1 MPILRFMSE
10 KSQTLGG
17 YVCAPYLHDHDSI
30 ELKDNWVLS
39 KNIESL
45 YFVTATFS
53 EDSKPYFSNSS
64 NHYILAKFKDS
75 EKISKE
81 ILSKNTDKPS
91 FLFKIDNSIFD
102 RPLIEK
108 TNFVSIYYLEYG
120 DSKSDLRDV
129 SANVARREKVYR
141 AGFGNL
147 TLLSKESPKFAFP
160 YSDHIVILELSSDK
174 SHQSDN
180 KYCEQTRRDICR
192 KGIVMNNLV
201 SLSILETMK

>member
-1 MPILRFMSE
+1 MSD

-17 YVCAPYLHDHDSI
+17 YVCVPYLHDHDSI
-30 ELKDNWVLS
+30 ELKDHWVAS

-53 EDSKPYFSNSS
+53 EESKPYFSTLS
-64 NHYILAKFKDS
+64 NHYILGKFKDPA
-75 EKISKE
+75 KITKE
-81 ILSKNTDKPS
+81 ILTKSTEKPS
-91 FLFKIDNSIFD
+91 FLFKIANSIFD

-108 TNFVSIYYLEYG
+108 TNFLSIYYLEYG

-129 SANVARREKVYR
+129 SAHIAGREKVHK
-141 AGFGNL
+141 AGFGNM

-160 YSDHIVILELSSDK
+160 YSDHIIMLEISSDK

>member
-1 MPILRFMSE
+1 MSN
-10 KSQTLGG
+10 KSQNLGG

-30 ELKDNWVLS
+30 ELKDSWVSS

-53 EDSKPYFSNSS
+53 EDSKPYFASSS
-64 NHYILAKFKDS
+64 NHYILAKYKDS
-75 EKISKE
+75 VKISKE
-81 ILSKNTDKPS
+81 ILSTDSDKPS

-108 TNFVSIYYLEYG
+108 TNFISIYYLEYG

-129 SANVARREKVYR
+129 SAHVARREKVYR

-147 TLLSKESPKFAFP
+147 TLLAKESPKFAFP
-160 YSDHIVILELSSDK
+160 YSDHIVMLEISSDK

-201 SLSILETMK
+201 SLSILERMK

>member
-1 MPILRFMSE
+1 MNQ

-30 ELKDNWVLS
+30 ELKDNWASS

-53 EDSKPYFSNSS
+53 EDSKPYFSTSS
-64 NHYILAKFKDS
+64 NHYILAKFKDPD
-75 EKISKE
+75 KISKE
-81 ILSKNTDKPS
+81 ILALNTDKPS
-91 FLFKIDNSIFD
+91 FLFKVDNSIFD
-102 RPLIEK
+102 RPLTEK

-129 SANVARREKVYR
+129 SAHVARREKVHR

-147 TLLSKESPKFAFP
+147 TLLSKESPKFTFP
-160 YSDHIVILELSSDK
+160 YSDHLVMLEISSDK

>member
-1 MPILRFMSE
+1 MSNN
-10 KSQTLGG
+10 SQTFGG
-17 YVCAPYLHDHDSI
+17 YVCSPYLHDHDSL
-30 ELKDNWVLS
+30 ELKDRWVSS

-53 EDSKPYFSNSS
+53 DDSKPYFLTSS
-64 NHYILAKFKDS
+64 NHYILAKFKNH

-81 ILSKNTDKPS
+81 ILSQNTDKPS
-91 FLFKIDNSIFD
+91 FLFKLDDTIFD
-102 RPLIEK
+102 RPINEK

-120 DSKSDLRDV
+120 DSKDDLRDV
-129 SANVARREKVYR
+129 SAHVARREKVCH
-141 AGFGNL
+141 AGFGNMK
-147 TLLSKESPKFAFP
+147 LLSKESPKFAFP
-160 YSDHIVILELSSDK
+160 YSDHIVMLEISSDK

>member
-1 MPILRFMSE
+1 MSE
-10 KSQTLGG
+10 KSQNLGG
-17 YVCAPYLHDHDSI
+17 YVCTPYTHDHDSI

-53 EDSKPYFSNSS
+53 EDSKPYFSKSS
-64 NHYILAKFKDS
+64 NHYILAKYKDP

-81 ILSKNTDKPS
+81 IVSIDSDKPS
-91 FLFKIDNSIFD
+91 FLFKIDNSIFN
-102 RPLIEK
+102 RPLTEK

-129 SANVARREKVYR
+129 SAHVARREKVYR

-160 YSDHIVILELSSDK
+160 YSDHIVMLEISSDK

>member
-1 MPILRFMSE
+1 MSN
-10 KSQTLGG
+10 KSQIFGG

-39 KNIESL
+39 KNVESL

-53 EDSKPYFSNSS
+53 EDSKPYFSTSS
-64 NHYILAKFKDS
+64 NHYILAKFKDP

-81 ILSKNTDKPS
+81 ILSQNTGKPS
-91 FLFKIDNSIFD
+91 FLFKIDDSIFD
-102 RPLIEK
+102 RPVSEK
-108 TNFVSIYYLEYG
+108 LNFLSIYYLEYG

-129 SANVARREKVYR
+129 SAHVARREKVYR
-141 AGFGNL
+141 AGFGNM
-147 TLLSKESPKFAFP
+147 TLLSKESPKFDFP
-160 YSDHIVILELSSDK
+160 YSDHIVMLEISSDK

>member
-1 MPILRFMSE
+1 VSDKSE
-10 KSQTLGG
+10 TLGG

-53 EDSKPYFSNSS
+53 EDSKPYFLTSS
-64 NHYILAKFKDS
+64 NHYILAKFKNP
-75 EKISKE
+75 EKITKE
-81 ILSKNTDKPS
+81 ILSQNIDKPS

-102 RPLIEK
+102 RPLTKK

-129 SANVARREKVYR
+129 SAHIARREKVYR
-141 AGFGNL
+141 AGFGNMI
-147 TLLSKESPKFAFP
+147 LLSKESPKFAFP
-160 YSDHIVILELSSDK
+160 YSDHIVMLEISSDK

>member
-1 MPILRFMSE
+1 MSE
-10 KSQTLGG
+10 KSQILGG

-30 ELKDNWVLS
+30 ELKDRWVLS

-53 EDSKPYFSNSS
+53 EDSKPYFNTSS
-64 NHYILAKFKDS
+64 NHYILAKFNDPK
-75 EKISKE
+75 KISKE
-81 ILSKNTDKPS
+81 ILSQSTDKPS

-102 RPLIEK
+102 RPLTEK

-120 DSKSDLRDV
+120 DSKFDLQDI
-129 SANVARREKVYR
+129 SSHVARREKVNR

-147 TLLSKESPKFAFP
+147 TLLSKISPKFTFP
-160 YSDHIVILELSSDK
+160 YSDHIVMLEISSDK

-192 KGIVMNNLV
+192 TGIVMNNLV
-201 SLSILETMK
+201 SLSILEKMK

>member
-1 MPILRFMSE
+1 MGR
-10 KSQTLGG
+10 KSQSLGG

-30 ELKDNWVLS
+30 ELKDTWASS

-53 EDSKPYFSNSS
+53 EDTKPYFLTSS
-64 NHYILAKFKDS
+64 NHYIMARFKDP
-75 EKISKE
+75 EKITKD
-81 ILSKNTDKPS
+81 ILSYTTDKPS
-91 FLFKIDNSIFD
+91 FLFKIDDSIFD
-102 RPLIEK
+102 RPLTEK

-120 DSKSDLRDV
+120 DSASDLRDV
-129 SANVARREKVYR
+129 SSHVARREKVHR

-147 TLLSKESPKFAFP
+147 TLLAKESPKFEFP
-160 YSDHIVILELSSDK
+160 YSDHIVMLELSSDK

-192 KGIVMNNLV
+192 KGIIMNNLV

>member
-1 MPILRFMSE
+1 MNGHSE
-10 KSQTLGG
+10 TFGG
-17 YVCAPYLHDHDSI
+17 YACAPYLHDHDSI

-53 EDSKPYFSNSS
+53 EDSKPYFLTSS
-64 NHYILAKFKDS
+64 NHYILAKFKDP
-75 EKISKE
+75 EKITKE
-81 ILSKNTDKPS
+81 ILTQNADKPS

-102 RPLIEK
+102 RPLAEK

-129 SANVARREKVYR
+129 SAHVARREKVYR
-141 AGFGNL
+141 AGFGNM
-147 TLLSKESPKFAFP
+147 TLISKESPKFAFP
-160 YSDHIVILELSSDK
+160 YSDHIVMLEISSDK

-192 KGIVMNNLV
+192 KGLVMNNLV

>member
-1 MPILRFMSE
+1 MSD
-10 KSQTLGG
+10 KSKILGG

-30 ELKDNWVLS
+30 ELKDHWVTS

-53 EDSKPYFSNSS
+53 EDSKPYFLTSS
-64 NHYILAKFKDS
+64 NHYILAKFKDP
-75 EKISKE
+75 EKVTKE
-81 ILSKNTDKPS
+81 ILAHQAGKPS
-91 FLFKIDNSIFD
+91 FLFKIANSIFD
-102 RPLIEK
+102 RPLTEK

-120 DSKSDLRDV
+120 DSQSDLRDV
-129 SANVARREKVYR
+129 STHIAGREKVYR
-141 AGFGNL
+141 AGFGNM

-160 YSDHIVILELSSDK
+160 YSDHIVMLEISSDK

-192 KGIVMNNLV
+192 KGIIMNNLV

>member
-1 MPILRFMSE
+1 MSNN
-10 KSQTLGG
+10 SQTIGG
-17 YVCAPYLHDHDSI
+17 YICAPYLHDHDSI
-30 ELKDNWVLS
+30 ELKDKWASS
-39 KNIESL
+39 KNIQSL
-45 YFVTATFS
+45 YFVAATFS

-64 NHYILAKFKDS
+64 NHYIFGKFTDP
-75 EKISKE
+75 EKIPKDIIYE
-81 ILSKNTDKPS
+81 NTNKPS
-91 FLFKIDNSIFD
+91 FLFKITNSIFD
-102 RPLIEK
+102 RPLREK

-129 SANVARREKVYR
+129 ASQIARREKVYK

-147 TLLSKESPKFAFP
+147 TLLSKEAPKFTFP

>member
-1 MPILRFMSE
+1 MSG
-10 KSQTLGG
+10 KSQILGG

-30 ELKDNWVLS
+30 ELKDSWVSS

-53 EDSKPYFSNSS
+53 EDSKPYFNTSS
-64 NHYILAKFKDS
+64 NHYILAKFKDPD
-75 EKISKE
+75 KISKE
-81 ILSKNTDKPS
+81 ILSQNTDKPS
-91 FLFKIDNSIFD
+91 FLFKIDDSIFD
-102 RPLIEK
+102 RSIIEK
-108 TNFVSIYYLEYG
+108 TNFVSIYYLEFG

-129 SANVARREKVYR
+129 SAHVARREKVHR

-147 TLLSKESPKFAFP
+147 TLLSKTSPKFTFP
-160 YSDHIVILELSSDK
+160 YSDHIVILEISSDK

-192 KGIVMNNLV
+192 QGIVMNNLV

>member
-1 MPILRFMSE
+1 MSE
-10 KSQTLGG
+10 KSENLGG

-53 EDSKPYFSNSS
+53 EDSKPYFTTSS
-64 NHYILAKFKDS
+64 NHYILAKYKDP

-81 ILSKNTDKPS
+81 IVSIDSDKPS
-91 FLFKIDNSIFD
+91 FLFKIDDSIFD
-102 RPLIEK
+102 RPFTEK

-129 SANVARREKVYR
+129 SAHIARREKVYR

-147 TLLSKESPKFAFP
+147 TLLSKKSPKFAFP
-160 YSDHIVILELSSDK
+160 YSDHIVMLELSSDK

>member
-1 MPILRFMSE
+1 MSE
-10 KSQTLGG
+10 NSQKLGG
-17 YVCAPYLHDHDSI
+17 YACAPYLHDHDSI
-30 ELKDNWVLS
+30 ELKDHWISS

-53 EDSKPYFSNSS
+53 EDSKPYFTTSS
-64 NHYILAKFKDS
+64 NHYILAKFKDP

-81 ILSKNTDKPS
+81 ILSIDTDKPS
-91 FLFKIDNSIFD
+91 FLFKIDDSIFD
-102 RPLIEK
+102 RPLTEK

-129 SANVARREKVYR
+129 SAHVARREKVYR

-160 YSDHIVILELSSDK
+160 YSDHIVMLEISSDK

-180 KYCEQTRRDICR
+180 KYCEQTRREICR

>member
-1 MPILRFMSE
+1 MSNN
-10 KSQTLGG
+10 SQFIGG
-17 YVCAPYLHDHDSI
+17 YACAPYLHDHDSI
-30 ELKDNWVLS
+30 ELKDSWVSS

-53 EDSKPYFSNSS
+53 EDSKPYFSTSV
-64 NHYILAKFKDS
+64 NHYILAKFKDP
-75 EKISKE
+75 EKITNE
-81 ILSKNTDKPS
+81 ILSHNTEKPS
-91 FLFKIDNSIFD
+91 FLFKIDNTIFD
-102 RPLIEK
+102 RPLTEK

-120 DSKSDLRDV
+120 DIKSELRDV
-129 SANVARREKVYR
+129 SAHVASREKVYR
-141 AGFGNL
+141 AGFGNM
-147 TLLSKESPKFAFP
+147 TLLAKESPKFSFP
-160 YSDHIVILELSSDK
+160 YSDHIVMLEVSSDK

>member
-1 MPILRFMSE
+1 MSHN
-10 KSQTLGG
+10 SQSLGG

-30 ELKDNWVLS
+30 ELKDSWASS

-53 EDSKPYFSNSS
+53 EDTKPYFLTSS
-64 NHYILAKFKDS
+64 NHYIMARFKDP
-75 EKISKE
+75 EKITKD
-81 ILSKNTDKPS
+81 ILSHTIDKPS
-91 FLFKIDNSIFD
+91 FLFKIDDSIFD
-102 RPLIEK
+102 RPLTEK

-120 DSKSDLRDV
+120 DSASDLRDV
-129 SANVARREKVYR
+129 SSHVARREKVHR
-141 AGFGNL
+141 AGFGNM
-147 TLLSKESPKFAFP
+147 TLLTKESPKFEFP
-160 YSDHIVILELSSDK
+160 YSDHIVMLELSSDK

-192 KGIVMNNLV
+192 KGIIVNNLV

>member
-1 MPILRFMSE
+1 MSK
-10 KSQTLGG
+10 KSQIFGG

-30 ELKDNWVLS
+30 ELKDKWVLS

-53 EDSKPYFSNSS
+53 EDSKPYFLTLS

-75 EKISKE
+75 QKVSKE
-81 ILSKNTDKPS
+81 ILSRTGDKPS
-91 FLFKIDNSIFD
+91 FIFQIDDSIFD

-108 TNFVSIYYLEYG
+108 TNFISIYYLEYG

-129 SANVARREKVYR
+129 SAHIARREKVYR
-141 AGFGNL
+141 AGFGNM

-160 YSDHIVILELSSDK
+160 YSDHIVMLEISSDK

>member
-1 MPILRFMSE
+1 MSQ
-10 KSQTLGG
+10 KSKTLGG

-30 ELKDNWVLS
+30 ELKDNWVSS
-39 KNIESL
+39 KNVESL

-53 EDSKPYFSNSS
+53 EYSKPYFSISS
-64 NHYILAKFKDS
+64 NHYLLAKFKNP

-81 ILSKNTDKPS
+81 ILSQDVDKPS
-91 FLFKIDNSIFD
+91 FLFKIDDSIFD
-102 RPLIEK
+102 RHFTEK
-108 TNFVSIYYLEYG
+108 TNFISIYYLEYG
-120 DSKSDLRDV
+120 DSKSELRDV
-129 SANVARREKVYR
+129 SAHVARREKVYR

-160 YSDHIVILELSSDK
+160 YSDHIIMLEISSDK

>member
-1 MPILRFMSE
+1 MSNN
-10 KSQTLGG
+10 SQTSSG

-30 ELKDNWVLS
+30 ELKDSWVAS
-39 KNIESL
+39 KNVQSL

-53 EDSKPYFSNSS
+53 EDSKPFFLTSS
-64 NHYILAKFKDS
+64 NHYILAKFKNH

-81 ILSKNTDKPS
+81 ILSQDTDKPS
-91 FLFKIDNSIFD
+91 FLFNIDDTIFE
-102 RPLIEK
+102 RPLTEK

-120 DSKSDLRDV
+120 DSKEDLRDV
-129 SANVARREKVYR
+129 SAHVARREKVHR
-141 AGFGNL
+141 AGFGNMK
-147 TLLSKESPKFAFP
+147 LLSKESPKFEFP
-160 YSDHIVILELSSDK
+160 YSDHIVMLEISSDK

>member
-1 MPILRFMSE
+1 MSE
-10 KSQTLGG
+10 NSQKLGG
-17 YVCAPYLHDHDSI
+17 YACAPYLHDHDSI
-30 ELKDNWVLS
+30 ELKDSWVSS

-53 EDSKPYFSNSS
+53 EDSKPYFTTSS
-64 NHYILAKFKDS
+64 NHYILAKFKDP

-81 ILSKNTDKPS
+81 IRSIDTDKPS
-91 FLFKIDNSIFD
+91 FLFKIDDSIFD
-102 RPLIEK
+102 RPLTEK

-120 DSKSDLRDV
+120 DSKSDLRDI
-129 SANVARREKVYR
+129 SAHVARREKVYR

-160 YSDHIVILELSSDK
+160 YSDHIVMLELSSDK

-180 KYCEQTRRDICR
+180 KYCEQTRRDIVR

>member
-1 MPILRFMSE
+1 MSQ
-10 KSQTLGG
+10 KSHSLGG

-30 ELKDNWVLS
+30 ELKDNWVSS

-53 EDSKPYFSNSS
+53 EDTKPYFSTSS
-64 NHYILAKFKDS
+64 NHYILAKYQDP

-81 ILSKNTDKPS
+81 ILSQNTEKPS
-91 FLFKIDNSIFD
+91 FLFKINDSIFE

-120 DSKSDLRDV
+120 DSKSELQDV
-129 SANVARREKVYR
+129 CSHIARREKVYR
-141 AGFGNL
+141 AGFADL
-147 TLLSKESPKFAFP
+147 TLLSKVSPKFAFP
-160 YSDHIVILELSSDK
+160 YSDHVILLEISSDK

>member
-1 MPILRFMSE
+1 MSNN
-10 KSQTLGG
+10 SQTFGG
-17 YVCAPYLHDHDSI
+17 YVCSPYLHDHDSI
-30 ELKDNWVLS
+30 ELKDRWVSS

-53 EDSKPYFSNSS
+53 DDSKPYFLTSS
-64 NHYILAKFKDS
+64 NHYILAKFKNH

-81 ILSKNTDKPS
+81 ILSQNTDKPS
-91 FLFKIDNSIFD
+91 FLFKLDDTIFD
-102 RPLIEK
+102 RPINEK

-120 DSKSDLRDV
+120 DSKDDLRDV
-129 SANVARREKVYR
+129 SAHVARREKVCR
-141 AGFGNL
+141 AGFGNMK
-147 TLLSKESPKFAFP
+147 LLSKESPKFEFP
-160 YSDHIVILELSSDK
+160 YSDHIVMLEISSDK

>member
-1 MPILRFMSE
+1 MNDN
-10 KSQTLGG
+10 SQTSSG

-30 ELKDNWVLS
+30 ELKDRWVSS

-53 EDSKPYFSNSS
+53 DDSKPYFLTSS
-64 NHYILAKFKDS
+64 NHYILAKFKNH

-81 ILSKNTDKPS
+81 ILSQNTDKPS
-91 FLFKIDNSIFD
+91 FLFKLDDTIFD
-102 RPLIEK
+102 RPINEK

-120 DSKSDLRDV
+120 DSKDDLRDV
-129 SANVARREKVYR
+129 SAHVARREKVCR
-141 AGFGNL
+141 AGFGNMK
-147 TLLSKESPKFAFP
+147 LLSKKSPKFAFP
-160 YSDHIVILELSSDK
+160 YSDHIVMLEISSDK

>member
-1 MPILRFMSE
+1 MSNN
-10 KSQTLGG
+10 SQTFGG
-17 YVCAPYLHDHDSI
+17 YVCSPYLHDHDSI
-30 ELKDNWVLS
+30 ELKDRWVSS

-53 EDSKPYFSNSS
+53 DDSKPYFLTSS
-64 NHYILAKFKDS
+64 NHYILAKFKNH

-81 ILSKNTDKPS
+81 ILSQNTDKPS
-91 FLFKIDNSIFD
+91 FLFKLDETIFD
-102 RPLIEK
+102 RPINEK

-120 DSKSDLRDV
+120 DSKDDLRDV
-129 SANVARREKVYR
+129 SAHVARREKVCR
-141 AGFGNL
+141 AGFGNMK
-147 TLLSKESPKFAFP
+147 LLSKKSPKFAFP
-160 YSDHIVILELSSDK
+160 YSDHIVMLEISSDK

>member
-1 MPILRFMSE
+1 MSNDY
-10 KSQTLGG
+10 QTSSG

-30 ELKDNWVLS
+30 ELKDSWVSS

-53 EDSKPYFSNSS
+53 EDSKPYFLTSS
-64 NHYILAKFKDS
+64 NHYILAKFKNH

-81 ILSKNTDKPS
+81 ILSQDTDKPS
-91 FLFKIDNSIFD
+91 FLFKIDDTIFE
-102 RPLIEK
+102 RPLTEK

-120 DSKSDLRDV
+120 DSESDLRDV
-129 SANVARREKVYR
+129 SSHVARREKVNR
-141 AGFGNL
+141 AGFGNM
-147 TLLSKESPKFAFP
+147 TLLTKESPKFEFP
-160 YSDHIVILELSSDK
+160 YSDHIVMLELSSDK

>member
-1 MPILRFMSE
+1 MSE
-10 KSQTLGG
+10 KSQNLGG

-30 ELKDNWVLS
+30 ELKDSWVSS

-53 EDSKPYFSNSS
+53 EDSKPYFTTSS
-64 NHYILAKFKDS
+64 NHYILAKYKDP

-81 ILSKNTDKPS
+81 IVSIDSDKPS
-91 FLFKIDNSIFD
+91 FLFKIDDSIFD
-102 RPLIEK
+102 RPFTDK

-129 SANVARREKVYR
+129 SAHIARREKVYR

-147 TLLSKESPKFAFP
+147 TLLSKKSPKFAFP
-160 YSDHIVILELSSDK
+160 YSDHIVMLELSSDK

-192 KGIVMNNLV
+192 KGICLLYT
-201 SLSILETMK
+201 SDAADE

>member
-1 MPILRFMSE
+1 MSE
-10 KSQTLGG
+10 KSQNLGG
-17 YVCAPYLHDHDSI
+17 YACAPYLHDHDSI
-30 ELKDNWVLS
+30 ELKDSWVSS

-53 EDSKPYFSNSS
+53 EDSKPYFTSSS
-64 NHYILAKFKDS
+64 NHYILAKFKDP

-81 ILSKNTDKPS
+81 ILSMDTDKPS
-91 FLFKIDNSIFD
+91 FLFRIDDSIFD
-102 RPLIEK
+102 RPLTEK

-120 DSKSDLRDV
+120 DSKSDLRDI
-129 SANVARREKVYR
+129 SAHVARREKVYR

-147 TLLSKESPKFAFP
+147 TLLSKESPKFTFP
-160 YSDHIVILELSSDK
+160 YSDHIVMLELSSDK

-180 KYCEQTRRDICR
+180 KYCEQTRRDIVR

>member
-1 MPILRFMSE
+1 MSE
-10 KSQTLGG
+10 KSQNLGG

-30 ELKDNWVLS
+30 ELKDSWVSS

-53 EDSKPYFSNSS
+53 EDSKPYFITSS
-64 NHYILAKFKDS
+64 NHYILAKYKDP

-81 ILSKNTDKPS
+81 IISIDSDKPS
-91 FLFKIDNSIFD
+91 FLFNIDDSIFD
-102 RPLIEK
+102 RPFTEK
-108 TNFVSIYYLEYG
+108 TNFISIYYLEYG

-129 SANVARREKVYR
+129 SAHIARREKVYR

-160 YSDHIVILELSSDK
+160 YSDHIVMLEISSDK

-180 KYCEQTRRDICR
+180 KYCEQTRRDIVR

>member
-1 MPILRFMSE
+1 MSG
-10 KSQTLGG
+10 KSQILGG

-30 ELKDNWVLS
+30 ELKDSWVSS

-53 EDSKPYFSNSS
+53 EDSKPYFNTSS
-64 NHYILAKFKDS
+64 NHYILAKFKDPD
-75 EKISKE
+75 KISKE
-81 ILSKNTDKPS
+81 ILSQNTDKPS
-91 FLFKIDNSIFD
+91 FLFKIDDSIFD
-102 RPLIEK
+102 RSIIEK
-108 TNFVSIYYLEYG
+108 TNFVSIYYLEFG

-129 SANVARREKVYR
+129 SAHVARREKVYR

-147 TLLSKESPKFAFP
+147 TLLSKTSPKFTFP
-160 YSDHIVILELSSDK
+160 YSDHIVILEISSDK

-192 KGIVMNNLV
+192 QGIVMNNLV

>member
-1 MPILRFMSE
+1 MSE
-10 KSQTLGG
+10 KSENLGG

-30 ELKDNWVLS
+30 ELKDNWFLS

-53 EDSKPYFSNSS
+53 EDSKPYFTTSS
-64 NHYILAKFKDS
+64 NHYILAKYKDS

-81 ILSKNTDKPS
+81 ITSIDSDKPS
-91 FLFKIDNSIFD
+91 FLFKIDDSIFD
-102 RPLIEK
+102 RPFTEK

-129 SANVARREKVYR
+129 SAHIARREKVYR

-147 TLLSKESPKFAFP
+147 TLLSKKSPKFAFP
-160 YSDHIVILELSSDK
+160 YSDHIVMLEISSDK